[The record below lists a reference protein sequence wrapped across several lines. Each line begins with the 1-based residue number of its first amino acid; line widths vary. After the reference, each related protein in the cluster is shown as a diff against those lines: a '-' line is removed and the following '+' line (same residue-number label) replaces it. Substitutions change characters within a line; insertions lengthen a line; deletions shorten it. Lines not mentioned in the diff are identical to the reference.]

1 MKSKKP
7 LTKHDLKRKIN
18 DLERTILFIADR
30 LQRFEVVFN
39 DFVDMTKQAK
49 KLEKYLE
56 EVKNMAERDIMNLPT
71 SELTRKEIG
80 IIKNFVRDAIQAG
93 NMTRKEGLSRLK
105 RFGISIKGMAM
116 GGMPK
121 KKKMANGGY
130 SKPHNYFAGGS
141 VTNNL
146 KSK

>member
-49 KLEKYLE
+49 KLEKYLDD
-56 EVKNMAERDIMNLPT
+56 KYKQTER
-71 SELTRKEIG
+71 K
-80 IIKNFVRDAIQAG
+80 
-93 NMTRKEGLSRLK
+93 
-105 RFGISIKGMAM
+105 
-116 GGMPK
+116 
-121 KKKMANGGY
+121 
-130 SKPHNYFAGGS
+130 
-141 VTNNL
+141 
-146 KSK
+146 